1 MRSAFSG
8 GMSRRIAYRTLT
20 FFLILGV
27 LLGAAEWT
35 VHRQYASLSVELD
48 ERIEQMNLLRD
59 TERSFLESVSYLRAY
74 AAYERGDLQDQ
85 AMSARAEY
93 DRLFGQLREIY
104 EEQSSGGREEIDE
117 LEALNADFDRYS
129 IQMMRWVAEGQR
141 DELAELSATQ
151 GSSLVRRM
159 ETGFSGLVEQRRSRI
174 LELTDQIRTLGRL
187 VLIVPALA
195 LIAALAAAFLLIRYL
210 SRAFI
215 APVAAAESAVG
226 RIERGDLV
234 DLGDGVRRDD
244 EIGRLIGGIGRM
256 AEGIRSRQS
265 ELENNLLQME
275 EQREELEAQN
285 DELEAQNEQILDQ
298 RSRLE
303 QTLQRLT
310 RRESQLEAINVYQ
323 QSLVGLTDLN
333 DFLERSI
340 GQLLSVTERDA
351 AMLVMRGGKPS
362 EVSEGPPKEG
372 TQDSE
377 ARHAFRGDSIR
388 SRFGE
393 EGYEMLYSSGY
404 PLEALESFTGEPA
417 GPALQAMSANR
428 PLTRRR
434 PASGAEVGAHGA
446 YSVAIDTYYP
456 VYNGD
461 GEDRPAGFLLMT
473 TYGDRAMLEGEEE
486 LADGMVRQ
494 FLGALFAQLTQ
505 SERQSQSRELER
517 LNRELEQEKR
527 NLSHQRDA
535 TQQVIDSIYEALIVC
550 SPSGEILMSNRVTA
564 ELLDPAF
571 TAGADFAEAMEEV
584 NRRYGIES
592 DAGKRIR
599 TALDDGL
606 NGAKARYTFDPPG
619 RTSRHFEVYV
629 QRIEDVVWGDVRLF
643 VFRDRTDEEEANRLR
658 DEFVSVVS
666 HELRTPL
673 SSILGFAE
681 IMLHRT
687 VKPERAQ
694 KYLSTIHGE
703 ATRLSGL
710 IGDFLDLQ
718 RIEAGKQTYRMLPV
732 DLNTLTRDVAAQW
745 DGRSDHAVRL
755 HLPPEVCAVRSD
767 GDRLKQV
774 LHNLLSNAIKYSP
787 GKAFVDCSIRYESA
801 DGRNADSRSV
811 LDPGNAEEAAG
822 RWAVEVRDYGLGIP
836 EESKPKLFGKFY
848 RVDNSDRRQ
857 IGGTGLGLAI
867 VKEMV
872 EALGG
877 EISFDSE
884 LGQGSTFR
892 FSLPELR
899 LPSPAGTVLVL
910 EDDASLGRLIEDS
923 FAGEGFRVCRFDE
936 AESALLALEA
946 SKEQGAPLLCIVDL
960 SLAGDLNGWD
970 FIRRLA
976 GDGNFRQVPVIV
988 SSALDPPEGYA
999 ESEAEKY
1006 LRKPFSV
1013 RELLEVGLRLTDKP
1027 MSALSLAFPAPSE
1040 SLARAALRT
1049 NGLDAQQ
1056 IEVRTDFSIVE
1067 VRTDE

>member
-1 MRSAFSG
+1 MRSASSG
-8 GMSRRIAYRTLT
+8 GMSRRIAYRTLA

-27 LLGAAEWT
+27 LLGTAELT
-35 VHRQYASLSVELD
+35 VHRQYASLSGELE
-48 ERIEQMNLLRD
+48 ERIEHMNQLREA
-59 TERSFLESVSYLRAY
+59 ERAFLESVSYLRAY
-74 AAYERGDLQDQ
+74 AAYGREDLQDQ
-85 AMSARAEY
+85 AMSARTDY
-93 DRLFGQLREIY
+93 DRLFGQLRDVYKGESEI
-104 EEQSSGGREEIDE
+104 GE
-117 LEALNADFDRYS
+117 LEELNANFDSYS
-129 IQMMRWVAEGQR
+129 IQMMRWIATGDRER
-141 DELAELSATQ
+141 MADLSASQ
-151 GSSLVRRM
+151 GSSLVRQM
-159 ETGFSGLVEQRRSRI
+159 ETEFSDLVDQQRSRI
-174 LELTDQIRTLGRL
+174 LEVTDHIRTLGRL
-187 VLIVPALA
+187 VLIVPVLA
-195 LIAALAAAFLLIRYL
+195 LIAALVAAFLLIRYL
-210 SRAFI
+210 KKAFI
-215 APVAAAESAVG
+215 APVVAAEAAVG

-234 DLGDGVRRDD
+234 DPGDGVRRDD
-244 EIGRLIGGIGRM
+244 EIGRLLGGIGRM

-303 QTLQRLT
+303 QALQRLT
-310 RRESQLEAINVYQ
+310 SRERQLEAINVYQ

-333 DFLERSI
+333 DFLKRAI
-340 GQLLSVTERDA
+340 GQLLLVTERDA
-351 AMLVMRGGKPS
+351 AMLVMRDGKRGEPAAR
-362 EVSEGPPKEG
+362 EKG
-372 TQDSE
+372 E
-377 ARHAFRGDSIR
+377 ASRDFGARDALRGDSIR

-404 PLEALESFTGEPA
+404 PLEALENFTGEPA
-417 GPALQAMSANR
+417 GPALQAMLANR

-456 VYNGD
+456 VYSGD
-461 GEDRPAGFLLMT
+461 GEDRPAGFLLLT
-473 TYGDRAMLEGEEE
+473 TYGDRPALAGEEE

-505 SERQSQSRELER
+505 SERQRQSRELER

-535 TQQVIDSIYEALIVC
+535 TQQVIDSIYEALVVC
-550 SPSGEILMSNRVTA
+550 LPSGEILMSNRVTA

-571 TAGADFAEAMEEV
+571 SAGANFVEVMEEV

-599 TALDDGL
+599 AALDNGL
-606 NGAKARYTFDPPG
+606 NGTKARYTFDPPG
-619 RTSRHFEVYV
+619 RTTRHFEVYV

-643 VFRDRTDEEEANRLR
+643 VFRDRTEEEESNRLR

-673 SSILGFAE
+673 ASILGFAE

-718 RIEAGKQTYRMLPV
+718 RIEAGKQTYRMLPI
-732 DLNTLTRDVAAQW
+732 DLKALTRDVAAQW
-745 DGRSDHAVRL
+745 DGRSGHAVRL
-755 HLPPEVCAVRSD
+755 HLPQEVCAARSD

-787 GKAFVDCSIRYESA
+787 GREFVDCSIRYEPADEQSGGSQPESA
-801 DGRNADSRSV
+801 SGDSAAD
-811 LDPGNAEEAAG
+811 AG
-822 RWAVEVRDYGLGIP
+822 RWIVEVRDYGLGIP
-836 EESKPKLFGKFY
+836 EEAKPKLFGKFY

-884 LGQGSTFR
+884 LGEGSTFR
-892 FSLPELR
+892 FSLPELH

-910 EDDASLGRLIEDS
+910 EDDASLGRLVEDS
-923 FAGEGFRVCRFDE
+923 FVGEGLRVCRFDE

-946 SKEQGAPLLCIVDL
+946 AKEQGTPLLCIVDL

-976 GDGNFRQVPVIV
+976 ADGNLRQVPVIV
-988 SSALDPPEGYA
+988 SSALDPPADYA

-1013 RELLEVGLRLTDKP
+1013 RELLEVGLRLTEKP
-1027 MSALSLAFPAPSE
+1027 TEALSLALPVPSE

-1056 IEVRTDFSIVE
+1056 IEVRPDFAIIE

>member
-1 MRSAFSG
+1 MSRAPSG
-8 GMSRRIAYRTLT
+8 GLSRRIAYRTLT

-27 LLGAAEWT
+27 LLGTAELT
-35 VHRQYASLSVELD
+35 VHRQYASLSGELE

-59 TERSFLESVSYLRAY
+59 TERAFLESVSYLRAY
-74 AAYERGDLQDQ
+74 AAYERSDLQDQ
-85 AMSARAEY
+85 ATSARADY
-93 DRLFGQLREIY
+93 DRLFGQLRLRS
-104 EEQSSGGREEIDE
+104 EEQSGGGKEEIGE
-117 LEALNADFDRYS
+117 LEGLNADFDSYS
-129 IQMMRWVAEGQR
+129 LQMMRWVAAGEREQ
-141 DELAELSATQ
+141 LAELSASQ

-159 ETGFSGLVEQRRSRI
+159 EAEFAGLVEQQRSRVI
-174 LELTDQIRTLGRL
+174 ELTDRIRTMGRL

-210 SRAFI
+210 RKAFI
-215 APVAAAESAVG
+215 APVVAAESAVG
-226 RIERGDLV
+226 RIERGDFV
-234 DLGDGVRRDD
+234 DLGDGIRRDD
-244 EIGRLIGGIGRM
+244 EIGRLLGGIGRM

-265 ELENNLLQME
+265 ELENNLIQME

-298 RSRLE
+298 RGRLE

-310 RRESQLEAINVYQ
+310 QRERQLEAINVYQ

-333 DFLERSI
+333 DFLERAI
-340 GQLLSVTERDA
+340 GQLLLVIERDA
-351 AMLVMRGGKPS
+351 AMLVMRGG
-362 EVSEGPPKEG
+362 
-372 TQDSE
+372 
-377 ARHAFRGDSIR
+377 RRGDISGDELRETSRDVEERDAIRGESIR

-404 PLEALESFTGEPA
+404 PLAALESFTGEPA

-434 PASGAEVGAHGA
+434 PVSGAEVGAHGA
-446 YSVAIDTYYP
+446 YAVAIDTYYP

-461 GEDRPAGFLLMT
+461 GEDRPAGFLLLT
-473 TYGDRAMLEGEEE
+473 TYGDRPMSEGEEE
-486 LADGMVRQ
+486 LADGMIRQ

-505 SERQSQSRELER
+505 AERQHQSREMER
-517 LNRELEQEKR
+517 LNTELEREKS
-527 NLSHQRDA
+527 NLLAQRDA

-564 ELLDPAF
+564 ELLDPSF
-571 TAGADFAEAMEEV
+571 SVGADFAEAAEKL
-584 NRRYGIES
+584 NRRYGMTS
-592 DAGKRIR
+592 DAGQRIR
-599 TALDDGL
+599 AALNDGL
-606 NGAKARYTFDPPG
+606 NGSKARYTFDPPG
-619 RTSRHFEVYV
+619 RTPRYFEVYV

-643 VFRDRTDEEEANRLR
+643 VFRDRTEEEETNRLR

-718 RIEAGKQTYRMLPV
+718 RIEAGKQTYRMLPI
-732 DLNTLTRDVAAQW
+732 DLKALTQDMAAQW
-745 DGRSDHAVRL
+745 DGRSGHAVRL
-755 HLPPEVCAVRSD
+755 HLPQEVCAVRSD

-787 GKAFVDCSIRYESA
+787 GREHVDCSIRYESA
-801 DGRNADSRSV
+801 GERGSGLQPDAG
-811 LDPGNAEEAAG
+811 PGSSTEIAG
-822 RWAVEVRDYGLGIP
+822 RWVVEVRDYGLGIP
-836 EESKPKLFGKFY
+836 EEAKPKLFGKFY

-877 EISFDSE
+877 EISFDSV
-884 LGQGSTFR
+884 LGEGSTFR
-892 FSLPELR
+892 FSLPLLR

-923 FAGEGFRVCRFDE
+923 FAGEGFGVCRFDE

-946 SKEQGAPLLCIVDL
+946 SKEQGAPLLYIVDL

-976 GDGNFRQVPVIV
+976 GDGNLRQVPVIV
-988 SSALDPPEGYA
+988 SSALDPPVGYA

-1013 RELLEVGLRLTDKP
+1013 RELLELGRRLTQTP
-1027 MSALSLAFPAPSE
+1027 LGALSIALPLPSE
-1040 SLARAALRT
+1040 PLARAALRT
-1049 NGLDAQQ
+1049 NGLDARQIEVRPDFAM
-1056 IEVRTDFSIVE
+1056 IEVRTDE
-1067 VRTDE
+1067 